1 MEKEF
6 AVCVRASLTVT
17 ATNGLQSE
25 RETRRAFL
33 VFKEMIATQQLE
45 MTERC
50 RHRGNLLYSQPYA
63 PGSRR
68 SQCAWTEGGVAHVV
82 VGEIYNAADL
92 HG

>member
-63 PGSRR
+63 PGSRC
-68 SQCAWTEGGVAHVV
+68 S
-82 VGEIYNAADL
+82 
-92 HG
+92 

>member
-45 MTERC
+45 MTEVQTQRKFTV
-50 RHRGNLLYSQPYA
+50 LTA
-63 PGSRR
+63 V
-68 SQCAWTEGGVAHVV
+68 CAGQ
-82 VGEIYNAADL
+82 
-92 HG
+92 